1 MASSSVEFQ
10 QAVFALLKADA
21 AVAAAVGTRIYDGA
35 PASAAY
41 PYITFGP
48 SNSVPDD
55 ANCVNGVTETLQID
69 VWASDQ
75 AKVWPCKEIVAA
87 VRRALHEA
95 DISLTMHACGTCR
108 VVLAQVMMDPDG
120 ITAHGVVQ
128 VSADLEEV

>member
-10 QAVFALLKADA
+10 QAVFTLLKADA

-69 VWASDQ
+69 ILASDQ
-75 AKVWPCKEIVAA
+75 AKVWPCKDIVAA

-95 DISLTMHACGTCR
+95 DISLTTHACAGCR
-108 VVLAQVMMDPDG
+108 VVTARVEREADWV
-120 ITAHGVVQ
+120 TAHGFVVVQ
-128 VSADLEEV
+128 GMLEEV